1 MRQITRLDAISDG
14 SLKLRVHLRRHP
26 NILKRRLV
34 HVAAFNLGLVMRKV
48 FGKGTP
54 RGLQDYGAALFFAI
68 LRHLSDVWALR
79 RVLENFMMASRR
91 SPAHQSSQT

>member
-1 MRQITRLDAISDG
+1 MRRAGCEGCTCAGTRT
-14 SLKLRVHLRRHP
+14 SLKRL
-26 NILKRRLV
+26 LV
-34 HVAAFNLGLVMRKV
+34 HVAAFNLGLVMRKL

-68 LRHLSDVWALR
+68 LQRLSDVWALR
-79 RVLENFMMASRR
+79 RALETFMMVPRR